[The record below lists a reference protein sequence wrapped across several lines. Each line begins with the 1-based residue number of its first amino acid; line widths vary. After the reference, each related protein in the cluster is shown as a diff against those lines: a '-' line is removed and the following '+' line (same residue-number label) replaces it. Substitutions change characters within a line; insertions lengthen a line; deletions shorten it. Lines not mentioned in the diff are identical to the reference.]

1 MAYLVILIC
10 YDSMSMFSNALS
22 LYITPQAA
30 VPYQMT
36 IIVINIVNTL
46 VLQPAVYV
54 SRETYSTL
62 SSLYNRF
69 YTSLY
74 FGVRRLCVQ
83 TSLNKPF
90 FKALSKTN
98 KGFFGI

>member
-1 MAYLVILIC
+1 
-10 YDSMSMFSNALS
+10 MFSNALS

-74 FGVRRLCVQ
+74 NKTVCTDNSKRTYFLRFCKKQ
-83 TSLNKPF
+83 TRVSLEF
-90 FKALSKTN
+90 SLT
-98 KGFFGI
+98 

>member
-1 MAYLVILIC
+1 MAFCNFLIC
-10 YDSMSMFSNALS
+10 YDSMSMFSNALP

-62 SSLYNRF
+62 SSSIYIIGF
-69 YTSLY
+69 TPVCISL
-74 FGVRRLCVQ
+74 
-83 TSLNKPF
+83 
-90 FKALSKTN
+90 
-98 KGFFGI
+98 

>member
-1 MAYLVILIC
+1 MSQTIWGEEWHFVILIC

-54 SRETYSTL
+54 SRETYYSTL
-62 SSLYNRF
+62 SSSIYII
-69 YTSLY
+69 
-74 FGVRRLCVQ
+74 
-83 TSLNKPF
+83 
-90 FKALSKTN
+90 
-98 KGFFGI
+98 GFTPVCISV